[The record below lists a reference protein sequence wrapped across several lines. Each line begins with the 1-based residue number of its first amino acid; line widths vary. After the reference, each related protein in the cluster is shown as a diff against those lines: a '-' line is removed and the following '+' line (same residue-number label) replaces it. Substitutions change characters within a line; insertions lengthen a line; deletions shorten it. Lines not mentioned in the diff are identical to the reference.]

1 MHDCSTINSRLVDLV
16 FDEIETNEK
25 LRLLAELESCD
36 ACLDEYRSMTGALV
50 VFDESVEAVMPGESY
65 WPAHEAARHRRLEPT
80 VASRTATAAA
90 PRRDPLWKRI
100 FTMRL
105 PIPVPVAAAIA
116 LALLISSAL
125 ALRPSA
131 KAAAAA
137 PQLPVTTTTPTAA
150 AASPKV
156 IEVPVFRERVITR
169 TVYVEKRGRE
179 RKEAQP
185 LTPSNRRSDESLT
198 ARNGEAESVQGG
210 FFTRA
215 NLTDFQPTGEMT
227 IRVIR
232 RSNSDEN

>member
-25 LRLLAELESCD
+25 LRLLAELESCE
-36 ACLDEYRSMTGALV
+36 ACLDEYRSMTGALL
-50 VFDESVEAVMPGESY
+50 VFDEAVEATAPIESY
-65 WPAHEAARHRRLEPT
+65 WPAHRAERHRRLEPV
-80 VASRTATAAA
+80 VASMPAADAT
-90 PRRDPLWKRI
+90 RRDPLWKRI

-105 PIPVPVAAAIA
+105 PVPVPLAAAIA

-131 KAAAAA
+131 KAAAPATQ
-137 PQLPVTTTTPTAA
+137 PPVATTGTTTEAA
-150 AASPKV
+150 ALPKI

-179 RKEAQP
+179 RNEAQP
-185 LTPSNRRSDESLT
+185 IIPTNGRSDESLT

-215 NLTDFQPTGEMT
+215 NLTDFQPSGEMT

-232 RSNSDEN
+232 RNNSDEN

>member
-25 LRLLAELESCD
+25 LRLLAELESCG

-50 VFDESVEAVMPGESY
+50 VFDEAVEAVMPAESY
-65 WPAHEAARHRRLEPT
+65 WPAHSAARHRLLEPL
-80 VASRTATAAA
+80 VASRTVAAAAA

-131 KAAAAA
+131 KAAA
-137 PQLPVTTTTPTAA
+137 PQLPVATTTTTTAA

-185 LTPSNRRSDESLT
+185 LTPSNRREGESLT